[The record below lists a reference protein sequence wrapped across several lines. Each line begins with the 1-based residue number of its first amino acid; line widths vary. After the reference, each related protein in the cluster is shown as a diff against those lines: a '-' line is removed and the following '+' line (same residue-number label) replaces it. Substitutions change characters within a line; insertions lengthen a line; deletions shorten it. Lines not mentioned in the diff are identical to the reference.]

1 MKIGLFFGSF
11 NPVHTGHLII
21 ANYILNFTQI
31 DKVWFVVSPQNPL
44 KESRELLDAQARLE
58 LAEIAIKNNAS
69 LEISDIEFHLP
80 LPSYTVDSL
89 QYLKINFPE
98 HEFFLI
104 VGSDNFLGFSK
115 WKSPDIILA
124 NFNIIVYERPGFLIE
139 RGKTYSNVT
148 ILDAPL
154 LDISS
159 TAIRELIKDD
169 KSIRYLV
176 PEEVYTAIE
185 INHYFR

>member
-21 ANYILNFTQI
+21 ANHVLNFAQI
-31 DKVWFVVSPQNPL
+31 DKLWFVVSPQNPF
-44 KESRELLDAQARLE
+44 KKSRELLDAQARLE
-58 LAEIAIKNNAS
+58 LVKIAIKDNTR

-80 LPSYTVDSL
+80 LPSYTIDSL
-89 QYLKINFPE
+89 QYLKKNFPE
-98 HEFFLI
+98 DEFSLI
-104 VGSDNFLGFSK
+104 VGSDNFLSFSK
-115 WKSPDIILA
+115 WKSPDTILA
-124 NFNIIVYERPGFLIE
+124 NFGIIVYERPGFPID
-139 RGKTYSNVT
+139 RGQAYSNIL

-159 TAIRELIKDD
+159 TAIRKLINDH

-185 INHYFR
+185 VNRYFR